1 MEASGG
7 TQCSALP
14 RDTLTHGDLLMFWLV
29 DDCSTT
35 LITAAHGII
44 IAYFTVSKFMFVRSG
59 VIYGL
64 DTDKKM
70 RPSLSVSF
78 GGVTFTLYINNI

>member
-1 MEASGG
+1 
-7 TQCSALP
+7 
-14 RDTLTHGDLLMFWLV
+14 MFWLV
-29 DDCSTT
+29 DDRSTT

-64 DTDKKM
+64 DTDKKNEAL
-70 RPSLSVSF
+70 PVVSF
-78 GGVTFTLYINNI
+78 GSVTFTLFNNNI

>member
-29 DDCSTT
+29 DDRSTT
-35 LITAAHGII
+35 LIIAAHGII
-44 IAYFTVSKFMFVRSG
+44 IAYFTVSKFMFVRSD

-64 DTDKKM
+64 DTDKKNEAL
-70 RPSLSVSF
+70 PVCQLW
-78 GGVTFTLYINNI
+78 